1 MSNISVSVR
10 RSHIFQPG
18 TYCFCL
24 SVLAPSVACTSV
36 HSVAAVCSVACTSVA
51 CNSVHSVAA
60 VCSVQCCLQQCWILC
75 TEHCAQCCT
84 VSQQCAVCTVLQ
96 ECAPAHCSGACQRCL
111 QQCPHLHT
119 VGSCAHCWLS
129 VLAPALVQCL
139 AGYQYIMYTHIYYH
153 INFYILLYISSN
165 QSWSVLASACQYGHD
180 TTFFADNG
188 FYASARASHWYNL
201 SNYFGFR
208 LWNIMI
214 FWHFSS
220 NSINIQQ
227 WILSFDLYF
236 VLIAPRAQEMI
247 LQQRMDQF
255 SLFSFVFFVCF
266 AKVSSLVSGHQ
277 PPPSSDEPTN
287 TANLIW

>member
-24 SVLAPSVACTSV
+24 SVLAPSVAC
-36 HSVAAVCSVACTSVA
+36 
-51 CNSVHSVAA
+51 NSVGSCCLHQCAQCCSSVQ
-60 VCSVQCCLQQCWILC
+60 CCLHQCCLQQC
-75 TEHCAQCCT
+75 AQCCIS
-84 VSQQCAVCTVLQ
+84 VQCAVCTVLQ

-165 QSWSVLASACQYGHD
+165 QSWSVLASACPYGHD
-180 TTFFADNG
+180 TTFFADKG
-188 FYASARASHWYNL
+188 FYASARACHWYNL

-208 LWNIMI
+208 LWNIML

-220 NSINIQQ
+220 HSINIQQ
-227 WILSFDLYF
+227 WILSFDLCI

-247 LQQRMDQF
+247 FFNKEWINFLF
-255 SLFSFVFFVCF
+255 SLLYFLCVLQKCRALCLATSRPPALTSQQTRPISFDKGQCLLQ
-266 AKVSSLVSGHQ
+266 K
-277 PPPSSDEPTN
+277 DK
-287 TANLIW
+287 